1 MALGQLAETGGAA
14 AAGDGGCP
22 APPLLLP
29 QGGAAGRHPLCT
41 GYTAGQAG
49 DTAPA
54 TGHCHLGW
62 AGLLRSGWLHFA
74 LLLLVLLVGPGI
86 DRQGLLPSVDNLA
99 ALGPDEVL
107 SVGREN
113 AQGVLLARPGLP
125 VDDIRALVHVDGAL
139 GQRAGH
145 LVQGV
150 AE

>member
-62 AGLLRSGWLHFA
+62 AGLLGGRGGGWERGNENGRREREGKTR
-74 LLLLVLLVGPGI
+74 VQE
-86 DRQGLLPSVDNLA
+86 DSVEEERDKCN
-99 ALGPDEVL
+99 
-107 SVGREN
+107 RYTC
-113 AQGVLLARPGLP
+113 Q
-125 VDDIRALVHVDGAL
+125 
-139 GQRAGH
+139 Q
-145 LVQGV
+145 
-150 AE
+150 